1 MKKRFWILAL
11 AALLF
16 PLASFSQTGKAD
28 KDVKARRH
36 KVKVLAEYPHDT
48 KSYTQGLFF
57 YDNHLWE
64 TTGQYGESCLNKLD
78 LKTGKWKRKWK
89 FQKRFFVEGSCVIDD
104 RFFILTW
111 MEHTC
116 FVFSLQNPEN
126 KLKEIGRASYPTEGW
141 GLTTDGQRL
150 IMSDGSSNLYFMDKS
165 SFYCTSKLKVT
176 LDGKP
181 LDYLN
186 ELEYIDGKVWANV
199 YLTDEI
205 VIIDPKTGVVT
216 DVIDCKG
223 ILPERLRTKT
233 TDVLNGIA
241 QDPSDGSI
249 YITGKYWPKLYKITY

>member
-89 FQKRFFVEGSCVIDD
+89 FQKRFFVEGSCVVDD
-104 RFFILTW
+104 RFFI
-111 MEHTC
+111 
-116 FVFSLQNPEN
+116 
-126 KLKEIGRASYPTEGW
+126 
-141 GLTTDGQRL
+141 
-150 IMSDGSSNLYFMDKS
+150 
-165 SFYCTSKLKVT
+165 
-176 LDGKP
+176 
-181 LDYLN
+181 
-186 ELEYIDGKVWANV
+186 
-199 YLTDEI
+199 
-205 VIIDPKTGVVT
+205 
-216 DVIDCKG
+216 
-223 ILPERLRTKT
+223 
-233 TDVLNGIA
+233 
-241 QDPSDGSI
+241 
-249 YITGKYWPKLYKITY
+249 